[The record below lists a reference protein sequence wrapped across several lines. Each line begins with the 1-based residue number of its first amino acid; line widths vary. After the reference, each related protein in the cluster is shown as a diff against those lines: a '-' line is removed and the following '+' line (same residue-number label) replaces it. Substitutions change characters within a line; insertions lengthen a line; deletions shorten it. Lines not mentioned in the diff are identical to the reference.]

1 MRLMP
6 RVGSETAAKV
16 GGLIALL
23 AVELVVFTVLSPDF
37 LTSSNL
43 FNVMALDTENGI
55 IALGM
60 AVVIASGGID
70 LSVGSILALSSVTM
84 GYAVQHGQPL
94 AVAAVVCL
102 VTGLVCGLIN
112 GVLVVVLRLHPLLVT
127 LGTLALYRGLALG
140 ISNGNGFSG
149 FPTSF
154 EYFGQTYIG
163 PVPAQVVVWLVL
175 ALAVYGVVNATPA
188 GRRLLAVG
196 INELAASFAGI
207 RVGAVRLAVYGSS
220 GLLTGV
226 ASLIYSSRVFSDRG
240 DSGTGLELL
249 AIAAVV
255 VGGASIRGGEI
266 FRGQDHARRHR
277 HRGHPGRPPAG
288 RHRYQLAVRDHRRR
302 HGRRDRHQRVVR
314 PPRLSPVGPGAVAEN
329 RKGGRMERPSR
340 SGVTWRAAAAGI
352 ALLLPV
358 SLAACSTG
366 TGGSSAS
373 AASKK
378 SNVIV
383 LIPKQTSDPFFTN
396 AEQGAKQAAAQL
408 GYKIDYVGPTTADAA
423 GQVTTIENAI
433 RQHPAGI
440 TISGDDPNAVA
451 PALKQAMKA
460 GIVVSS
466 YNADVAPTA
475 RQFFISQA
483 SNTAIAKAIVDTMAA
498 QTGGKGNFLL
508 VSSTSTAANQNTWIA
523 YMRKY
528 IPTKY
533 PHMHIAEVIPG
544 NDDPATVL
552 SVTSSYLSAHKSTTT
567 GVWVIGGGMSGAI
580 KAEQQQGINPHSIPV
595 AGCAFPVT

>member
-6 RVGSETAAKV
+6 RAGSETAAKV
-16 GGLIALL
+16 GGLVALL

-84 GYAVQHGQPL
+84 GYAVQHGQPV

-163 PVPAQVVVWLVL
+163 PVPAQVVVWLIL

-220 GLLTGV
+220 GLLTGI

-266 FRGQDHARRHR
+266 SAARTTLAVIVI
-277 HRGHPGRPPAG
+277 GVIPDGLQLAGIDTSWQYVTIGVVMVAAIVINELFGRRASALWARAPWRKTEREDAWKDPAG
-288 RHRYQLAVRDHRRR
+288 
-302 HGRRDRHQRVVR
+302 VV
-314 PPRLSPVGPGAVAEN
+314 
-329 RKGGRMERPSR
+329 
-340 SGVTWRAAAAGI
+340 
-352 ALLLPV
+352 
-358 SLAACSTG
+358 
-366 TGGSSAS
+366 
-373 AASKK
+373 
-378 SNVIV
+378 
-383 LIPKQTSDPFFTN
+383 
-396 AEQGAKQAAAQL
+396 
-408 GYKIDYVGPTTADAA
+408 
-423 GQVTTIENAI
+423 
-433 RQHPAGI
+433 
-440 TISGDDPNAVA
+440 
-451 PALKQAMKA
+451 
-460 GIVVSS
+460 
-466 YNADVAPTA
+466 
-475 RQFFISQA
+475 
-483 SNTAIAKAIVDTMAA
+483 
-498 QTGGKGNFLL
+498 
-508 VSSTSTAANQNTWIA
+508 
-523 YMRKY
+523 
-528 IPTKY
+528 
-533 PHMHIAEVIPG
+533 
-544 NDDPATVL
+544 
-552 SVTSSYLSAHKSTTT
+552 
-567 GVWVIGGGMSGAI
+567 
-580 KAEQQQGINPHSIPV
+580 
-595 AGCAFPVT
+595 

>member
-6 RVGSETAAKV
+6 RAGSETAAKV
-16 GGLIALL
+16 GGLVALL
-23 AVELVVFTVLSPDF
+23 AVELAVFTILSPDF

-84 GYAVQHGQPL
+84 GYAVQHGQPV

-102 VTGLVCGLIN
+102 VTGLICGLIN

-266 FRGQDHARRHR
+266 SAARTTLAVIVI
-277 HRGHPGRPPAG
+277 GVIPDGLQLAGIDTSWQYVTIGVVMVAAIVINELFGRRASALWARAPWRKTEREDAWKDPAG
-288 RHRYQLAVRDHRRR
+288 
-302 HGRRDRHQRVVR
+302 VV
-314 PPRLSPVGPGAVAEN
+314 
-329 RKGGRMERPSR
+329 
-340 SGVTWRAAAAGI
+340 
-352 ALLLPV
+352 
-358 SLAACSTG
+358 
-366 TGGSSAS
+366 
-373 AASKK
+373 
-378 SNVIV
+378 
-383 LIPKQTSDPFFTN
+383 
-396 AEQGAKQAAAQL
+396 
-408 GYKIDYVGPTTADAA
+408 
-423 GQVTTIENAI
+423 
-433 RQHPAGI
+433 
-440 TISGDDPNAVA
+440 
-451 PALKQAMKA
+451 
-460 GIVVSS
+460 
-466 YNADVAPTA
+466 
-475 RQFFISQA
+475 
-483 SNTAIAKAIVDTMAA
+483 
-498 QTGGKGNFLL
+498 
-508 VSSTSTAANQNTWIA
+508 
-523 YMRKY
+523 
-528 IPTKY
+528 
-533 PHMHIAEVIPG
+533 
-544 NDDPATVL
+544 
-552 SVTSSYLSAHKSTTT
+552 
-567 GVWVIGGGMSGAI
+567 
-580 KAEQQQGINPHSIPV
+580 
-595 AGCAFPVT
+595 

>member
-6 RVGSETAAKV
+6 RAGSETAAKV
-16 GGLIALL
+16 GGLVALL
-23 AVELVVFTVLSPDF
+23 AVELAVFTVLSPDF

-60 AVVIASGGID
+60 ALVIASGGID

-84 GYAVQHGQPL
+84 GYAVQHGQPV

-175 ALAVYGVVNATPA
+175 ALAVYGVVNATAA

-226 ASLIYSSRVFSDRG
+226 ASLIYASRVFSDRG

-266 FRGQDHARRHR
+266 SAARTTLAVIVI
-277 HRGHPGRPPAG
+277 GVIPDGLQLAGIDTSWQYVTIGVVMVAAIVINELFGRRASALWARAPWRKTEREDAWKDPAG
-288 RHRYQLAVRDHRRR
+288 
-302 HGRRDRHQRVVR
+302 
-314 PPRLSPVGPGAVAEN
+314 VA
-329 RKGGRMERPSR
+329 
-340 SGVTWRAAAAGI
+340 
-352 ALLLPV
+352 
-358 SLAACSTG
+358 
-366 TGGSSAS
+366 
-373 AASKK
+373 
-378 SNVIV
+378 
-383 LIPKQTSDPFFTN
+383 
-396 AEQGAKQAAAQL
+396 
-408 GYKIDYVGPTTADAA
+408 
-423 GQVTTIENAI
+423 
-433 RQHPAGI
+433 
-440 TISGDDPNAVA
+440 
-451 PALKQAMKA
+451 
-460 GIVVSS
+460 
-466 YNADVAPTA
+466 
-475 RQFFISQA
+475 
-483 SNTAIAKAIVDTMAA
+483 
-498 QTGGKGNFLL
+498 
-508 VSSTSTAANQNTWIA
+508 
-523 YMRKY
+523 
-528 IPTKY
+528 
-533 PHMHIAEVIPG
+533 
-544 NDDPATVL
+544 
-552 SVTSSYLSAHKSTTT
+552 
-567 GVWVIGGGMSGAI
+567 
-580 KAEQQQGINPHSIPV
+580 
-595 AGCAFPVT
+595 